1 MGKLLENDK
10 LCKQMLFRK
19 QGQKLWHLFFVN
31 ENIHNKT
38 TKCRQNNAA
47 VNFLG
52 AQLSSDE
59 QNWRSLKNTLFTW

>member
-31 ENIHNKT
+31 ENIVQQNAGRT
-38 TKCRQNNAA
+38 T
-47 VNFLG
+47 L
-52 AQLSSDE
+52 QLTFWGLSYHPMSRTE
-59 QNWRSLKNTLFTW
+59 EA